1 MIRQC
6 LWGALL
12 TVAGSTST
20 VCAQQVAPQT
30 ASVAGLPATDGL
42 GRQVA
47 THRDAG
53 DRKSDKY
60 VGLFYWTWHNHFAD
74 SPPYSVPELK
84 KLENGMFDDY
94 NHPAWPKDASYHHW
108 GEPLFGYYRSTDR
121 WVLRRHAEMLA
132 AADVDVVIFDCTNGS
147 YTWEESYMT
156 LCEVFTEARAAGIN
170 TPQIAFMLAFAPS
183 EGSLAA
189 IKQIY
194 ENLYAKGLYRD
205 LWFEWK
211 GKPLIMA
218 YYEHL
223 DHQTGDPVK
232 DRLHQEIR
240 QFFTFRPA
248 QPLYNTGP
256 QRADDWG
263 WLEIYPQHGYVRS
276 ADGKFEQVTVG
287 VGQNWT
293 EANGLSAMNAP
304 KAFGRSYT
312 DRHGHAVSG
321 EQVAFGLNFQE
332 QWERALELDPEFVFI
347 TGWNEW
353 VAGRQEEWMGT
364 KNAFPDLFDQENSRD
379 VEPMK
384 GGHGDAYYYQ
394 MVDYIRRFK
403 GTDAVPHTTTPARIR
418 IDGDFSDWN
427 DVPLRYSAYKGNT
440 RHRDE
445 PGWGRLHYRNASGR
459 NDIVATQA
467 TFDKRFIYVM
477 VETAQPLSPSTDPNW
492 MNLLLNVDRD
502 HRTGWEGYDFILNR
516 LSSKNGRVT
525 VERNA
530 GGWQWE
536 AVGDAQFAVNGN
548 RLELRI
554 DRKLLGIGKRDTLDI
569 EFKWTDNV
577 PHQGDILDFYLY
589 GDVAPL
595 GRFNYVLTNPQD

>member
-1 MIRQC
+1 MIRKC
-6 LWGALL
+6 LLGALL
-12 TVAGSTST
+12 AVVGNTSM
-20 VCAQQVAPQT
+20 VWSQQGGPAIAPET
-30 ASVAGLPATDGL
+30 GLPATDGL

-47 THRDAG
+47 VAREAG
-53 DRKSDKY
+53 ARKPDKY

-84 KLENGMFDDY
+84 KLNNGMFDDY
-94 NHPAWPKDASYHHW
+94 DHPAWPQDASYHHW
-108 GEPLFGYYRSTDR
+108 AEPLFGYYRSTDR

-147 YTWEESYMT
+147 YTWEESYMA
-156 LCEVFTEARAAGIN
+156 LCEVFAEVRAAGIN
-170 TPQIAFMLAFAPS
+170 TPQIAFMLGFAPNG
-183 EGSLAA
+183 GSLAA

-194 ENLYAKGLYRD
+194 QNLYARGLYRD

-223 DHQTGDPVK
+223 DHVTGDAEK

-240 QFFTFRPA
+240 EFFTFRPA
-248 QPLYNTGP
+248 QPLYDTGP
-256 QRADDWG
+256 QRPDHWG
-263 WLEIYPQHGYVRS
+263 WLEIYPQHGF
-276 ADGKFEQVTVG
+276 APGMDGKFEQVTVG

-312 DRHGHAVSG
+312 NRNGHVEG
-321 EQVAFGLNFQE
+321 DEHVAYGLNFQE
-332 QWERALELDPEFVFI
+332 QWERAFELDPEFVFI

-353 VAGRQEEWMGT
+353 VAGREKEWMGT
-364 KNAFPDLFDQENSRD
+364 KNAFPDLYDQEYSRD

-394 MVDYIRRFK
+394 MVDNIRRFK
-403 GTDAVPHTTTPARIR
+403 GAEAMPRAAKPAKNMR
-418 IDGDFSDWN
+418 IDGNFSDWQA
-427 DVPLRYSAYKGNT
+427 VPLRYSAYRGNT

-445 PGWGRLHYRNASGR
+445 PGWGTLRYRNESGR

-467 TFDKRFIYVM
+467 TFDKRFVYLM
-477 VETAQPLSPSTDPNW
+477 VETAEPLSPSDAPNW
-492 MNLLLNVDRD
+492 MNLFINVDRD
-502 HRTGWEGYDFILNR
+502 YNTGWEGYDFILNR
-516 LSSKNGRVT
+516 VSPKNGKAI

-530 GGWQWE
+530 GGWKWE
-536 AVGDAQFAVNGN
+536 AVGDAHFAVEGN

-554 DRKLLGIGKRDTLDI
+554 DRKLLGIGKTVDI

-577 PHQGDILDFYLY
+577 PQNGDILDFYLY

-595 GRFNYVLTNPQD
+595 GRFNYVLTSRQD